1 MKWVFYLLLVANI
14 AYFTWQTRYDES
26 PIAAPVEVPDIPFP
40 GHVDQLLLFHEVDP
54 DRLQLRATPR
64 VQHEESATTMPVME
78 PEAVVASGLETE
90 PKPVVKPEPVASEPI
105 VKQEPMSQP
114 ESVPEPI
121 PESGP
126 VAESIAKSEP
136 KPTTPEPIV
145 KQESMPQPE
154 SVPEPIAESGLVAES
169 IAKSEPKPT
178 TPEPIV
184 KQESMPQPESVPEPI
199 AESGLVAESIAKSEP
214 KPTTSEPIVK
224 QESMP
229 QPESVPE
236 SIPES
241 GPVAESKPE
250 PVAESVAESDSV
262 VEPKPDTEPEPN
274 TKAVAKTQADQD
286 KPRVCRRLGPV
297 PQGAKTNAIQ
307 TWFKTHDITMVSR
320 VDEERKTPLHWVY
333 LPPFENHI
341 EAGEYV
347 DRMKKDNIKDIYVLA
362 RGKMSHAISLGVFSK
377 RDSMEKRVADLKEKG
392 YSPSVGLRTRT
403 QKITWFNVLSNADAF
418 TEADFGKEFPSLEVA
433 PIDCDNQKSTPS
445 PDLQ

>member
-126 VAESIAKSEP
+126 VAESITKSEP

-145 KQESMPQPE
+145 KQES
-154 SVPEPIAESGLVAES
+154 
-169 IAKSEPKPT
+169 
-178 TPEPIV
+178 
-184 KQESMPQPESVPEPI
+184 I

-241 GPVAESKPE
+241 G

>member
-154 SVPEPIAESGLVAES
+154 SVPEPIPESGPVAES
-169 IAKSEPKPT
+169 ITKSEPKPT

-184 KQESMPQPESVPEPI
+184 KQESI

-241 GPVAESKPE
+241 G